1 MKRKQNVKWRKNPC
15 KNLMFMITVT
25 KHHLK
30 SIHEYFPD
38 DKFLDVIK
46 ILEELEKD
54 GKDDDNNSG
63 Q

>member
-1 MKRKQNVKWRKNPC
+1 
-15 KNLMFMITVT
+15 MFMITVT
-25 KHHLK
+25 KHNLI
-30 SIHEYFPD
+30 SIHEYFPN

-54 GKDDDNNSG
+54 GKGDDNDSG

>member
-1 MKRKQNVKWRKNPC
+1 
-15 KNLMFMITVT
+15 MFMITVT

-30 SIHEYFPD
+30 SIQEYFPN

-54 GKDDDNNSG
+54 GKGDDNDSR
-63 Q
+63 

>member
-1 MKRKQNVKWRKNPC
+1 
-15 KNLMFMITVT
+15 MFMITVT
-25 KHHLK
+25 KDNLK

-38 DKFLDVIK
+38 DKFLDAIK

>member
-1 MKRKQNVKWRKNPC
+1 
-15 KNLMFMITVT
+15 MFMITVT
-25 KHHLK
+25 KHNLK
-30 SIHEYFPD
+30 SIYEYFPN

-54 GKDDDNNSG
+54 GKGDDNDSR